1 MVKDFA
7 AFKNGQPHLVGQPF
21 SIHTLMVPVSA
32 VLTCNCGGPADD
44 TKVEITLSVAAACK
58 SCGRQY
64 NAAFNPQK
72 NAVEFSIAV
81 PEPPK
86 EPS

>member
-21 SIHTLMVPVSA
+21 TLQAIGVPLNA
-32 VLTCNCGGPADD
+32 VLTCNCGAPEDVAR
-44 TKVEITLSVAAACK
+44 VEIKMSVGAACQ
-58 SCGRQY
+58 SCKRVY
-64 NAAFNPQK
+64 NALFNPQSGK
-72 NAVEFSIAV
+72 IEFQIAMPT
-81 PEPPK
+81 PEG